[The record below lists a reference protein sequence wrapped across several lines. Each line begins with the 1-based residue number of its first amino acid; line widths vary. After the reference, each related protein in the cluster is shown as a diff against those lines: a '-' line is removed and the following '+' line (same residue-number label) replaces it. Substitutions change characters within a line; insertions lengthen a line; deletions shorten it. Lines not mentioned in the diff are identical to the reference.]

1 MDTSKIA
8 GYAEMTAEQKIAALE
23 GYEPEGPD
31 LSGYVKKELLDKAA
45 SEAAGYKKQLREK
58 MTADEA
64 AEADRLA
71 KQQEFEDKYKDL
83 ETKYNALQQQNV
95 IAEYKGKLVGLG
107 YEEKLAAATAKAM
120 AEGDMQTVFANQAKF
135 MEAQEKARK
144 AEALKKMG
152 GSSNSGGEDDGGDD
166 PNDPVALAKAL
177 GKAKAESGKGT
188 VDILNQY
195 TLK

>member
-23 GYEPEGPD
+23 GYEPEAPD
-31 LSGYVKKELLDKAA
+31 MTGYVKKELLDKAA

-71 KQQEFEDKYKDL
+71 KQQEAEDRYKNL
-83 ETKYNALQQQNV
+83 EAKYNQLQQLNV
-95 IAEYKGKLVGLG
+95 IGEYKSKLISLG
-107 YEEKLAAATAKAM
+107 YEEKLATATAKAM
-120 AEGDMQTVFANQAKF
+120 ATGDMQTVFANQAKF
-135 MEAQEKARK
+135 MEARETARK

-152 GSSNSGGEDDGGDD
+152 GSSEGGSEPKEDDLTD
-166 PNDPVALAKAL
+166 PITLAKAL
-177 GKAKAESGKGT
+177 GKQKAESGKGT
-188 VDILNQY
+188 ADVVNRY